1 MEQSKLEQSKLGHQD
16 WKPLV
21 LTKETKTNQP
31 SIQHHVGFKRK
42 INLLDDNPEP
52 PKTLKEFGK
61 EISKARNKLNIT
73 QAQLGSKINIQASV
87 IKQYESGDVVA
98 NDNILKKI
106 CDALNLKKPK
116 L

>member
-1 MEQSKLEQSKLGHQD
+1 MEKHNLDHQD

-31 SIQHHVGFKRK
+31 SIQHHAGFKRK

-73 QAQLGSKINIQASV
+73 QAQLGIRTNIQASV
-87 IKQYESGDVVA
+87 IKQYESGDVVP
-98 NDNILKKI
+98 DDSILTKI
-106 CDALNLKKPK
+106 CRALNLKKPK